1 MNLATFKVYPHQNKF
16 IRSKQKFPALVG
28 GFGSGKT
35 VAFCLKALLEG
46 GRNSGYQILLAE
58 PTYGMIKDVLQ
69 PTFEWI
75 LKELKFNY
83 AYIAGDLRYKVKWQ
97 GGRCDFLLRS
107 AETYQRW
114 AGLNLAQF
122 GLDEAASLRTDKA
135 WRMGLSRIR
144 VGNHLGGFTTTTPEG
159 FNWHYNYWGDE
170 PKKGYQL
177 IRAKTMDNKHL
188 PQEFVDSLLDNYD
201 ERLVRAYLH
210 GEYVNLQYGQTYY
223 SFSRDINEKKD
234 VEYDP
239 SKELLVGMD
248 FNVDPICAV
257 IWQKHQIHP
266 QIRVLDEVK
275 LRHSGVDDLMT
286 ERVCRQIRRMYPE
299 AVSPICYPDPAGKSR
314 GTSTRRSDFDILR
327 NEGFRIK
334 AKKAS
339 PSVTDSVNAVNNAM
353 KTLVVDS
360 KCKNLMRDW
369 EQVCNKDG
377 TREIDKTNKELTHM
391 SDGIRYALDLEFPVR
406 KVRMRQL

>member
-1 MNLATFKVYPHQNKF
+1 MITSTFKVYAHQNKF
-16 IRSKQKFPALVG
+16 IRTKSKFPALVG

-69 PTFEWI
+69 PTFEWV

-83 AYIAGDLRYKVKWQ
+83 TYVAGDLRYKVQWS

-122 GLDEAASLRTDKA
+122 GLDEAASLKTDNA
-135 WRMGLSRIR
+135 WKMGLSRIR
-144 VGNHLGGFTTTTPEG
+144 KGNHLGGFTTTTPEG
-159 FNWHYNYWGDE
+159 FNWHYEYWEDD
-170 PKKGYQL
+170 PKKGYQI

-188 PQEFVDSLLDNYD
+188 PQEFIDSLLDNYD

-210 GEYVNLQYGQTYY
+210 GEYVNLQYGRTYY
-223 SFSRDINEKKD
+223 SFTREGNERSGLEFDKTK
-234 VEYDP
+234 V
-239 SKELLVGMD
+239 LRIGMD
-248 FNVDPICAV
+248 FNVDPTCAV
-257 IWQKHQIHP
+257 IWQMYNNSPK
-266 QIRVLDEVK
+266 IRILDEVK
-275 LRHSGVDDLMT
+275 LRHSGEDDLMT
-286 ERVCRQIRRMYPE
+286 ERVCREIKRRFPNAIQY
-299 AVSPICYPDPAGKSR
+299 ICYPDPAGKSR
-314 GTSTRRSDFDILR
+314 GTSTKQSDFDIIR

-334 AKKAS
+334 AKRQA
-339 PSVTDSVNAVNNAM
+339 PSLTDSVNAVNNAM
-353 KTLVVDS
+353 RTLVVD
-360 KCKNLMRDW
+360 KRCKALIRDW
-369 EQVCNKDG
+369 EQVVNKEG
-377 TREIDKTNKELTHM
+377 TRDIDKSNKELTHM

-406 KVRMRQL
+406 KMKIRQL